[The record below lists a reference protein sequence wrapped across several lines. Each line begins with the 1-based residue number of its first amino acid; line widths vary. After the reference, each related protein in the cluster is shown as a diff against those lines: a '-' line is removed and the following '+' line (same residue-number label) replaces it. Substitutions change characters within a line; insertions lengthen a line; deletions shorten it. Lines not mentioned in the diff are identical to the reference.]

1 MFKHIRPALAAL
13 ILMTLITGVLHPLS
27 VTAVAQLAF
36 AEQANG
42 SLVRDREGQVR
53 GSTLLAQ
60 PFDGPE
66 CFNHVRLPPA
76 MQPLPAAL
84 VIWLRATRCW
94 SIRSVSASANGTAR
108 LNSPYRWSW

>member
-13 ILMTLITGVLHPLS
+13 ILMTLITGVLYPLS
-27 VTAVAQLAF
+27 VMAVAQLAF

-53 GSTLLAQ
+53 GSAGQ
-60 PFDGPE
+60 NGFI
-66 CFNHVRLPPA
+66 HVRLPPT
-76 MQPLPAAL
+76 MQPLPAAR

-94 SIRSVSASANGTAR
+94 SIRSVSASASGTAR
-108 LNSPYRWSW
+108 LNSPCRWSW

>member
-42 SLVRDREGQVR
+42 SLVRDREG
-53 GSTLLAQ
+53 
-60 PFDGPE
+60 
-66 CFNHVRLPPA
+66 
-76 MQPLPAAL
+76 
-84 VIWLRATRCW
+84 
-94 SIRSVSASANGTAR
+94 
-108 LNSPYRWSW
+108 